1 MPNHIEEDALRLE
14 VPEDLLSAESLD
26 PLGKPQSETTAPNVT
41 KLSYLAARPSLAL
54 SSFLF
59 LPNRPIHLHER
70 ESDGMALR
78 DL

>member
-1 MPNHIEEDALRLE
+1 MPNHIEEDALRVE

-59 LPNRPIHLHER
+59 FAQPTDPSSREGER
-70 ESDGMALR
+70 WDGLT
-78 DL
+78 